1 MQITNRIFSKSFFTL
16 ILLFS
21 ILFIIVG
28 FQFGIFRKWKNML
41 YNQRTVED
49 VVKELESRVDSVFMP
64 IFQENNIP
72 YPPDNLVLLGLKEE
86 QVLEVWTLVN
96 EKPVL
101 LKAFPFTTNSG
112 TVGPKLKRGDGQ
124 IPEGIY
130 KVVGFNPNSSYHL
143 SLKINYP
150 NEFDLKKAKEEN
162 RLDPGDNI
170 FIHGK
175 DKSIG
180 CVAIGDESIEELFVL
195 AAKSNR
201 ENITVYLLPYDLRV
215 KAFKKCDTC
224 PSWIK
229 ELYLD
234 LKIKVNLFK

>member
-21 ILFIIVG
+21 LLFIIVG
-28 FQFGIFRKWKNML
+28 YQFGIFHKWKNML
-41 YNQRTVED
+41 YSQRTVEE
-49 VVKELESRVDSVFMP
+49 VVTELESRVDSVYLP
-64 IFQENNIP
+64 IFQKNNIP
-72 YPPDNLVLLGLKEE
+72 YPPENLILLGLKEE
-86 QVLEVWTLVN
+86 QILEVWTQVN
-96 EKPVL
+96 DKPFL
-101 LKAFPFTTNSG
+101 LKSYPFTTNSG
-112 TVGPKLKRGDGQ
+112 IEGPKLKRGDGQ

-130 KVVGFNPNSSYHL
+130 KVIGFNPNSSYHL

-180 CVAIGDESIEELFVL
+180 CVAIGDEGIEELFVL

-201 ENITVYLLPYDLRV
+201 ENITVYLLPYDFRV
-215 KAFKKCDTC
+215 KAFKKCVTC
-224 PSWIK
+224 PSWTK